1 MKKLV
6 LFASCSL
13 LLGAM
18 ATGCGG
24 SDKKKSDGG
33 VEITEF
39 AVNEVI
45 MTADRNYRALLMGDT
60 VYLDQYVSLL
70 WPKSFGDADLS
81 VLRDSLLSYCFGD
94 TTCAGPEEAIHK
106 FVSDVSVLAGE
117 DGEESVYKNIE
128 PVDSLPVDIAGLG
141 CYFNNVMATVTD
153 LNEEMVTYQVTLSSY
168 LGGAHPYTTIRP
180 FTYDFE
186 AGRVLTLD
194 NMFTT
199 AGRDSIMP
207 VIVNALARQ
216 LDVPVSGLDRAG
228 IFTAQFTYP
237 GQPYISNNVL
247 YFHYNPYDIA
257 PYAAGMIDVAVYPYE
272 VERFLAPGVAKLFDA
287 GI

>member
-216 LDVPVSGLDRAG
+216 LDVPVSRLDRAG
-228 IFTAQFTYP
+228 IFTAQLTYP

-272 VERFLAPGVAKLFDA
+272 VERFLAPGVARLFDV